1 MPSLTTQIPNLQFAG
16 PLLQV
21 KVDLPQAL
29 KDVRAISPEPQPL
42 QVQAMI
48 DTGATGTVIKAKLIE
63 GLKLKPVGV
72 VTINTP
78 SSTGVKCNQYFVKL
92 LLPNNVQIEATVIG
106 APLKDQHIQCLIGR
120 DILRHGVF
128 IYTGYI
134 NQFTLSF

>member
-21 KVDLPQAL
+21 KIDLPQAL
-29 KDVRAISPEPQPL
+29 KDIKAISPEPQPL
-42 QVQAMI
+42 QVQAII

-63 GLKLKPVGV
+63 ALKIKPVGV

-78 SSTGVKCNQYFVKL
+78 SSTGVKCHQYFVKL
-92 LLPNNVQIEATVIG
+92 LLPNNVQIEAAVIA